1 VTAPSEAGAP
11 AVETIETPWRRLDPR
26 MLVVGPLG
34 NLIGWLP
41 VVVVLLVTGRGEGMR
56 LWVAVGLTLAA
67 VVAGVIRWRTT
78 SYRITAERVELRS
91 GWLRR
96 QRRSV
101 PRDRIR
107 TVDLTARLL
116 HRVFGL
122 SVVQVSAAAGGQL
135 ENTGLSLD
143 AVSTAE
149 GERLRHELLET
160 AGPTS
165 APAAT
170 AEPAAPVQQLAAL
183 DWSWIRFAP
192 LTFSSLA
199 GIGAV
204 AAAVFNL
211 FDDLGV
217 DPRDLDAVDAATDRL
232 AEAPLWLGVALVGSA
247 VLGIAVV
254 GSMVLFAERWFDFR
268 LTREPDGTLR
278 VRRGLLTRRSLSVSE
293 RRLRGVEISEP
304 LLLRAGGG
312 AQCRALST
320 GLSRDDQGGA
330 LHPPAPAAE
339 ARRVASVTLGEAPE
353 QITGAVLRR
362 HPRAARRRLLL
373 RCLLAVPAIL
383 AAIWLLDVTVA
394 GTGWL
399 GWAGLLVLPPVA
411 VLVALDAYRNL
422 GHALTAR
429 YVVSRRG
436 SLLRRSVAL
445 QRAGVIGW
453 RIRQSPLQRRAGL
466 ATLEAV
472 TAAGAGGYAVPDL
485 ASPDAVSLADAA
497 LPGLLPRTSEP

>member
-1 VTAPSEAGAP
+1 MTAPAGAP
-11 AVETIETPWRRLDPR
+11 TVTTIETPWRRLDPR

-34 NLIGWLP
+34 NLLGWLP
-41 VVVVLLVTGRGEGMR
+41 VVVVLLVTGRGEGTR
-56 LWVAVGLTLAA
+56 LWVAVGLTLAV

-78 SYRITAERVELRS
+78 SYRITDERVELRT

-116 HRVFGL
+116 HRMFRL
-122 SVVQVSAAAGGQL
+122 NVVQVSAAAGGHL
-135 ENTGLSLD
+135 ENSGLSLD

-160 AGPTS
+160 ARPAS
-165 APAAT
+165 ATAAT
-170 AEPAAPVQQLAAL
+170 AEPAAAVQQLAAL

-232 AEAPLWLGVALVGSA
+232 TAAPLWVGVALVGSA
-247 VLGIAVV
+247 VLAIAVV

-268 LTREPDGTLR
+268 LSREPDGTLR

-330 LHPPAPAAE
+330 LQPPAPVAE
-339 ARRVASVTLGEAPE
+339 ARRVASATLGEPPE
-353 QITGAVLRR
+353 QITSAVLRR
-362 HPRAARRRLLL
+362 HPPAARRRLLVRYL
-373 RCLLAVPAIL
+373 LLAVPAIL
-383 AAIWLLDVTVA
+383 ATTWLLEVLVL
-394 GTGWL
+394 GTSRLVWT
-399 GWAGLLVLPPVA
+399 GLLVLPPVA

-436 SLLRRSVAL
+436 SLVRRSVAL

-466 ATLEAV
+466 VTLEAV
-472 TAAGAGGYAVPDL
+472 TAAGAGGYAIPDL
-485 ASPDAVSLADAA
+485 AAPDAVALTDAA